1 MSPLSEAE
9 YRYDMC
15 SILSEQMI
23 CLCEVEHVFENL
35 LSTIVEQDVG
45 IVISHLVT
53 ELKKSREMVA
63 AVEGIKTTLLDTL
76 EKLLAKSMLR

>member
-23 CLCEVEHVFENL
+23 CLCEVEHVFEDL

-53 ELKKSREMVA
+53 ELK
-63 AVEGIKTTLLDTL
+63 
-76 EKLLAKSMLR
+76 